1 MPLAL
6 RRVGLQQPLTRPL
19 MGVTHGAGFG
29 VPPALN
35 RHLGQEVG
43 SRFAEQAILRLDEA
57 GFPGS

>member
-1 MPLAL
+1 MPLTL
-6 RRVGLQQPLTRPL
+6 RKVGLQQPLTRSL
-19 MGVTHGAGFG
+19 VGVTYVAGFG

-43 SRFAEQAILRLDEA
+43 SHFAEQAILRLDEA